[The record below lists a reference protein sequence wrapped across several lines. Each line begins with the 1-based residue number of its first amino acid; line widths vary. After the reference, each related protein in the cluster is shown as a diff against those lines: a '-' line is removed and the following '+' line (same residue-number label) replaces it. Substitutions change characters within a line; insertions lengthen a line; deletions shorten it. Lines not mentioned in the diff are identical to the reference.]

1 MKFQSAEF
9 KEELVAQCLD
19 TIKQGTTK
27 SLYNILPQISILHDP
42 RLMPPLIG
50 LLRKSERPNREFA
63 ALALGTMQSEQ
74 ALKPL
79 YVAFINRENLVGTGS
94 QALQTALL
102 VAIGGIGGDKAV
114 DYLAKLYDY
123 TFKGDRFFR
132 KRRQLVLSSLGEI
145 AQQNNRR
152 AEAILVGFLS
162 DKDAVVRAQ
171 AVVELSTAYWQ
182 RPNELSAEVIQRLLR
197 LTRDPKSLVKEAA
210 VSSLMNLA
218 DLGSKPC
225 EELFRP
231 SA

>member
-9 KEELVAQCLD
+9 KEELVAQCLE
-19 TIKQGTTK
+19 TIKHGKTK

-42 RLMPPLIG
+42 RLMQPLIG
-50 LLRKSERPNREFA
+50 LLRKGERPNREFA

-74 ALKPL
+74 ALRPL

-114 DYLAKLYDY
+114 DYLAKLYDH

-145 AQQNNRR
+145 AQQGNSR
-152 AEAILVGFLS
+152 AEAILLGFLS

-182 RPNELSAEVIQRLLR
+182 RPNELSTEVIQRLLR